1 MKVVA
6 IVEARMTST
15 RLPGKVLMEVLHV
28 PMLGRLVH
36 RLKQVS
42 LIHEIVIATTINRDD
57 DEICQLASK
66 YGVNF
71 YRGSENDVMTRVL
84 EAGLKYNA
92 EVIVEITG
100 DCPIVDIEIIEDV
113 ILQYINGDYDYVSNA
128 NVRSFPD
135 GMDVQVFGIDT
146 LSDSH
151 KATTDML
158 HREHVT
164 LHIRQ
169 NPEKYRLLNIIAKDE
184 YHFPDLGLT
193 LDTPEDFTLLKEII
207 CHLEPKNQFFGLRE
221 VILLL
226 EKFPDLRKINQNIL
240 RKGDT

>member
-6 IVEARMTST
+6 IVEARMTSS
-15 RLPGKVLMEVLHV
+15 RLPGKVLMEVLQV
-28 PMLGRLVH
+28 PMLGRLIN
-36 RLKQVS
+36 RLKQVP
-42 LIHEIVIATTINRDD
+42 LIHEIVIATTINSED
-57 DEICQLASK
+57 DEICKLATK
-66 YGVNF
+66 YGVSF
-71 YRGSENDVMTRVL
+71 YRGSEKDVMTRVL

-113 ILQYINGDYDYVSNA
+113 ILQYLDGNYDYVSNA
-128 NVRSFPD
+128 NIRSFPD
-135 GMDVQVFGIDT
+135 GMDVQVFGINT

-151 KATTDML
+151 KATTDPL

-169 NPEKYRLLNIIAKDE
+169 NPEKYRISNILAKEE
-184 YHFPDLGLT
+184 YHFPELGLT

-207 CHLEPKNQFFGLRE
+207 CHLEPKDQFFGLRE
-221 VILLL
+221 VITLL
-226 EKFPDLRKINQNIL
+226 EKFPDLRIINQHIL